1 MNEQIL
7 AKRLKELR
15 ESMNLTQ
22 SQFGDLINVAQTTL
36 SSYEN
41 GSKTPN
47 IDTLYN
53 IAIKCNISIDW
64 LCGLSDIH
72 KTKDFSSYSDIFN
85 LIVNIC
91 KSIHIDIEE
100 YHYSQDEYDMSL
112 IVKNPILN
120 EYNSYLHN
128 AEVKKSLDDLFRI
141 ERIASNV
148 SMGSAVASFIIDKY
162 TTDTL
167 KYDNFVIDDMHF
179 SFLSN
184 E

>member
-15 ESMNLTQ
+15 EFMNLTQ

-36 SSYEN
+36 FSSYEN

-72 KTKDFSSYSDIFN
+72 KNKRFLIIF
-85 LIVNIC
+85 
-91 KSIHIDIEE
+91 
-100 YHYSQDEYDMSL
+100 
-112 IVKNPILN
+112 
-120 EYNSYLHN
+120 
-128 AEVKKSLDDLFRI
+128 
-141 ERIASNV
+141 
-148 SMGSAVASFIIDKY
+148 
-162 TTDTL
+162 
-167 KYDNFVIDDMHF
+167 
-179 SFLSN
+179 
-184 E
+184 

>member
-1 MNEQIL
+1 MNEQLL

-64 LCGLSDIH
+64 LCGLSNIQ
-72 KTKDFSSYSDIFN
+72 KTKDFTSYSDIFN

-100 YHYSQDEYDMSL
+100 YHYSQDIYDMSL
-112 IVKNPILN
+112 LAKNPILN
-120 EYNSYLHN
+120 EFLIKWSK
-128 AEVKKSLDDLFRI
+128 VKSIYDDQTIDEETYEIVVKSL
-141 ERIASNV
+141 
-148 SMGSAVASFIIDKY
+148 IDKY

-167 KYDNFVIDDMHF
+167 RYDNCELDDITF
-179 SFLSN
+179 
-184 E
+184 

>member
-47 IDTLYN
+47 
-53 IAIKCNISIDW
+53 IDW

-120 EYNSYLHN
+120 EFLTKWSK
-128 AEVKKSLDDLFRI
+128 VKAIYDDKTIDADTYEIVVKSL
-141 ERIASNV
+141 
-148 SMGSAVASFIIDKY
+148 IDKY

>member
-1 MNEQIL
+1 MNEQLI

-47 IDTLYN
+47 IYTLYN
-53 IAIKCNISIDW
+53 IAKKCNISIDW
-64 LCGLSDIH
+64 LCGLSNIH
-72 KTKDFSSYSDIFN
+72 KTKDFTSYSDIFN

-100 YHYSQDEYDMSL
+100 YHYSQDDYNMSL
-112 IVKNPILN
+112 VVKNSILN
-120 EYNSYLHN
+120 EFLTKWGK
-128 AEVKKSLDDLFRI
+128 VKALYEDHTLDADTYEIVVKSL
-141 ERIASNV
+141 
-148 SMGSAVASFIIDKY
+148 IDNYAKN
-162 TTDTL
+162 TL
-167 KYDNFVIDDMHF
+167 KYDKFVLEDILNDITF
-179 SFLSN
+179 
-184 E
+184 

>member
-7 AKRLKELR
+7 ANRLKELR

-120 EYNSYLHN
+120 EFLTKWSK
-128 AEVKKSLDDLFRI
+128 VKAIYDDKTIDADTYEIVVKSL
-141 ERIASNV
+141 
-148 SMGSAVASFIIDKY
+148 IDKY

>member
-1 MNEQIL
+1 MNEQLL

-64 LCGLSDIH
+64 LCGLSNIQ
-72 KTKDFSSYSDIFN
+72 KTKDFTSYSDIFN

-91 KSIHIDIEE
+91 IKCE
-100 YHYSQDEYDMSL
+100 
-112 IVKNPILN
+112 
-120 EYNSYLHN
+120 
-128 AEVKKSLDDLFRI
+128 
-141 ERIASNV
+141 
-148 SMGSAVASFIIDKY
+148 
-162 TTDTL
+162 
-167 KYDNFVIDDMHF
+167 
-179 SFLSN
+179 
-184 E
+184 